1 MFEVDN
7 DVKRKV
13 EYAQPRVPGVFFKS
27 GCSVAPRSFPKGNGE
42 GWGKRT
48 PKAAEPVEPLSL
60 YLRRL
65 SRQSATI
72 GARNSARAMGIPTR
86 SKD

>member
-1 MFEVDN
+1 MFDVDS

-27 GCSVAPRSFPKGNGE
+27 GCSTHPAAPKCRNTP
-42 GWGKRT
+42 WPAPA
-48 PKAAEPVEPLSL
+48 PKAAEPVEPVGL

-65 SRQSATI
+65 SRQRATI